1 MKTNVFTR
9 LGAALAL
16 LAAIF
21 ACQKQEDETIPVLK
35 VPQPMVLAAGGE
47 QNLEL
52 ASTVAWTLSVNYSG
66 TSAGWVKLSQESG
79 EAAVGLKVKMSV
91 DPNISGE
98 TRRATLVLKGT
109 TLSASV
115 DITQLSA
122 AVGNAPLWLEMP
134 ALDRPG
140 FQFGT
145 HDMEGGL
152 YQGQSKSGVR
162 NYSFYWDP
170 EGKVSFWVAYPLN
183 KDLCGTGS
191 YPYDWTQA
199 YDPLVPRN
207 QQPDLT
213 AHSYGGRGWD
223 GELWNRGH
231 QMPRADRQ
239 LTQASVMSTC
249 RTTNITPQC
258 SSFNG
263 GIWGDLEGWVRGRAK
278 ELDPKKDTMYV
289 VTGCVQEGSTTWT
302 DNTYQAAVKVP
313 AAYFKACLRKSG
325 TNYTAIAFFLPQTK
339 EAYDK
344 GVFTADFKSYKLSVT
359 NLEKKLGTT
368 FFVNLENLPGMDKA
382 KAATVKN
389 TIANW

>member
-183 KDLCGTGS
+183 KSLIGSGGRTDNWDYDPKLTTSEQPTLFSAYKGS
-191 YPYDWTQA
+191 YD
-199 YDPLVPRN
+199 
-207 QQPDLT
+207 
-213 AHSYGGRGWD
+213 
-223 GELWNRGH
+223 RGH
-231 QMPRADRQ
+231 QLPSADR
-239 LTQASVMSTC
+239 LTYAENVKTFYF
-249 RTTNITPQC
+249 TNMTPQMNA
-258 SSFNG
+258 FNG
-263 GIWGDLEGWVRGRAK
+263 KIWATAESMVRGWATTC
-278 ELDPKKDTMYV
+278 DTLYV
-289 VTGCVQEGSTTWT
+289 VTGCIVKGST
-302 DNTYQAAVKVP
+302 K
-313 AAYFKACLRKSG
+313 K
-325 TNYTAIAFFLPQTK
+325 
-339 EAYDK
+339 AYDNNGKAVTVPVAYYKAVLRYMK
-344 GVFTADFKSYKLSVT
+344 GSTLGYSGYMGLAMYFEHKSYSYSNISRT
-359 NLEKKLGTT
+359 NTEIVMSIDDLEKKIGLDL
-368 FFVNLENLPGMDKA
+368 FPNLERVAGKSVSDQVEAENPSS
-382 KAATVKN
+382 VSY
-389 TIANW
+389 WW